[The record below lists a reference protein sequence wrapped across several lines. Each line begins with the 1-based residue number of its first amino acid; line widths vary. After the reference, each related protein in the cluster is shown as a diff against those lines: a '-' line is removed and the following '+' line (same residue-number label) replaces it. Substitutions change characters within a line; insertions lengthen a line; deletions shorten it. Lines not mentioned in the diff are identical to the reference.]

1 MRLPEADGTRQ
12 ISEFFGLLGNLTK
25 LLRVPLLACA
35 LTASSVSAK
44 DLIGGEQPVMLPP
57 EEALKTFTLPPGYQI
72 NLFASETNFPIE
84 SPNGMTWDSRGRLW
98 VINIPTHPHAKPET
112 KPNDRI
118 VILEDTD
125 RDGVADKSTVFAD
138 GLYLP
143 MGFAVTDGGRTAYC
157 VSQPNL
163 LRLTD
168 TDDDG
173 VADEREIVLHG
184 FGTEDNHHV
193 MSAFQWGPDGGLYMA
208 QGLFL
213 NSQVETPFGVTRAHE
228 GAVFRY
234 QPWDGRF
241 DVYAQHDWSNPWGII
256 FDGYG
261 KPFLADASP
270 GLNYYMSPMATAYQY
285 PQKDDRKFSNIL
297 SFTPSGR
304 RPTCGAEFLQ
314 SRHFPK
320 EVRDWYVVAQMKGFH
335 GLRWYK
341 LKDEGSNLAGEQPIE
356 QELLTST
363 DTTFRPSAVQLGPD
377 GALYVLDYYNPIVGH
392 TTYNFRDPRRIQ
404 THGRVWRITHQDGE
418 TLTQPKIID
427 ESIPV
432 LLDLLLSPE
441 LRTRYFARHE
451 LHQRSARKV
460 RSATRRWA
468 GKDERRALEAIWVLQ
483 GIGSE
488 DDKLLNRVL
497 DSSDPELRAAGL
509 RALRFLQE
517 EMRES
522 KVQEILN
529 RMIGDEHPRV
539 RLEALVATSH
549 HANRKAALVIAAK
562 VLEMPLDDGLT
573 YASKETFSFFDQ
585 AGVSLPD
592 AVVDFMIPHDS
603 DARLANRDLR
613 DSVANEM
620 LRRSDVEAD
629 THTRA
634 ASFLAQ
640 GELMPF
646 LLNQL
651 RSGDKR
657 ASVHRLL
664 LSQPVAAL
672 RAVSPQL
679 KDLAKTASS
688 GTARAHGLAALAKTA
703 DGLETLAAVKLPYDI
718 LTAAPLMG
726 RSGSHPELFASV
738 KRLLAKGTP
747 KSTRLAAIKA
757 ASYFPV
763 NDPEAVE
770 LLVGVADETRTSDLT
785 TSFAALA
792 ALKKIPAE
800 KWSAEYGNRILT
812 KLTIEAT
819 PDLKFAPTEFSV
831 PAGSAVELTL
841 FNPDNMYHNL
851 VIVKPD
857 AADAVGTASELMSAQ
872 PNGLEKHYVPAVDG
886 ILHFTPQL
894 GLRRRHTLRFYAPD
908 EPGDYPYLCT
918 YPGHWRVMRGIMR
931 VTNP

>member
-1 MRLPEADGTRQ
+1 MRALKSSGTRQ
-12 ISEFFGLLGNLTK
+12 SFESNRLLGQLTK
-25 LLRVPLLACA
+25 LLQVPLLVLAI
-35 LTASSVSAK
+35 TASSTSAK
-44 DLIGGEQPVMLPP
+44 DLIGGEQPVMLSP
-57 EEALKTFTLPPGYQI
+57 EEALKTFTLPPGYRI
-72 NLFASETNFPIE
+72 NLFASETNFPIA

-98 VINIPTHPHAKPET
+98 VINIPTHPHAKPDT

-256 FDGYG
+256 FDSYG

-270 GLNYYMSPMATAYQY
+270 GLNYYMSPMATAYDY

-320 EVRDWYVVAQMKGFH
+320 EVRDWYAVAQMKGFH

-341 LKDEGSNLAGEQPIE
+341 LKDDGSSLTGEQPIT

-363 DTTFRPSAVQLGPD
+363 DTTFRPSAVQIGPD

-392 TTYNFRDPRRIQ
+392 MTYNFRDPRRIQ
-404 THGRVWRITHQDGE
+404 THGRVWRITHEKGE
-418 TLTQPKIID
+418 LLISPKIVD
-427 ESIPV
+427 EPITD

-451 LHQRSARKV
+451 LQQRSARKV
-460 RSATRRWA
+460 RSAVRRWV
-468 GKDERRALEAIWVLQ
+468 GKDEQRALEAIWVLQ
-483 GIGSE
+483 GIGS
-488 DDKLLNRVL
+488 DDEKLLNRVL
-497 DSSDPELRAAGL
+497 ASPNPELRGAGL
-509 RALRFLQE
+509 RALRLLQE
-517 EMRES
+517 KMRES
-522 KVQEILN
+522 EVQEILH
-529 RMIGDEHPRV
+529 RMIGDENPRV
-539 RLEALVATSH
+539 RLEALVTASH
-549 HANRKAALVIAAK
+549 HSNGKDALAIAAK
-562 VLEMPLDDGLT
+562 ILEKPLDDGLI
-573 YASKETFSFFDQ
+573 YAAKETFYFFDRS
-585 AGVSLPD
+585 GLSLPE
-592 AVVDFMIPHDS
+592 AAINFMVPHDS
-603 DARLANRDLR
+603 DVRLIARKLGET
-613 DSVANEM
+613 VANEM
-620 LRRSDVEAD
+620 LRRPSVGTAD
-629 THTRA
+629 QMRA
-634 ASFLAQ
+634 AKFLSSGEIPSFL
-640 GELMPF
+640 
-646 LLNQL
+646 L
-651 RSGDKR
+651 RQIKAGDKR
-657 ASVHRLL
+657 GAVQRLL
-664 LSQPVAAL
+664 LRQSVTDL
-672 RAVSPQL
+672 RAVQSEL
-679 KDLAKTASS
+679 VDLAKNAAG
-688 GTARAHGLAALAKTA
+688 GTARAHGLAALAKVT
-703 DGLETLAAVKLPYDI
+703 DGAATLAAVRLPYDI
-718 LTAAPLMG
+718 LTATPLMG
-726 RSGSHPELFASV
+726 RMGTHTELFETV
-738 KRLLAKGTP
+738 KRLLAKGTA

-757 ASYFPV
+757 ASYFPA
-763 NDPEAVE
+763 NDAEAVE
-770 LLVGVADETRTSDLT
+770 LLVEVADETKATDLT
-785 TSFAALA
+785 TSFAALSS
-792 ALKKIPAE
+792 LRRIPAE
-800 KWSAEYGNRILT
+800 QWTRKYGNRVLT

-851 VIVKPD
+851 VIVEPD
-857 AADAVGTASELMSAQ
+857 AADAVGTASDLMSAQ
-872 PNGLEKHYVPAVDG
+872 ADGLKKNYVPALDG
-886 ILHFTPQL
+886 ILHSTPQL
-894 GLRRRHTLRFYAPD
+894 GLRRRHTLRFYAPE
-908 EPGDYPYLCT
+908 EPGSYPYLCT
-918 YPGHWRVMRGIMR
+918 YPGHWRVMRGTMR
-931 VTNP
+931 VTKP